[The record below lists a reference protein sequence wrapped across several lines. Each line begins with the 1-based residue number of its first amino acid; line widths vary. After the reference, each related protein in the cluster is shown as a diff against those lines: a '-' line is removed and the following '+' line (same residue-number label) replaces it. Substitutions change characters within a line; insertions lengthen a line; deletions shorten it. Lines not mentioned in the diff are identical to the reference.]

1 MEAAPPSQAAESEA
15 PSLEAA
21 SGGGAGLE
29 EATASG
35 AGTGLVDA
43 TEFAELMEG
52 ALKAGKGVPR
62 GYLMPVSSVKQ
73 SPDEPT
79 FQPKIDPHSKASAN
93 FLAPHLRI
101 NKKC

>member
-1 MEAAPPSQAAESEA
+1 MEAALPSQAAESEA

-21 SGGGAGLE
+21 SGGSAEVE

-35 AGTGLVDA
+35 AVTGLVDA
-43 TEFAELMEG
+43 KEFAELMEG
-52 ALKAGKGVPR
+52 ALKAGKGVPG

-79 FQPKIDPHSKASAN
+79 FQPKIDPHSKASAGPLP
-93 FLAPHLRI
+93 LA
-101 NKKC
+101 